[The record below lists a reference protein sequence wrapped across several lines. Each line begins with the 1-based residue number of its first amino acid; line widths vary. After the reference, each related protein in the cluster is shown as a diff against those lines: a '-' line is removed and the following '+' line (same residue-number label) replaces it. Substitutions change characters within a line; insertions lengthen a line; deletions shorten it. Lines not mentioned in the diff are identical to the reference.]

1 MWEHQ
6 STLISFNLHSILE
19 EKNQSCICACIMTC
33 KKTVLRVTTKT
44 DATWRLDKSIHQSIE
59 SKFCSHLDEIAF
71 AEIFVC
77 WCWSTRFPAC
87 TGLSLAATNKFSL
100 NAHNNTFISIDQLP
114 YSNVA
119 LKISLFTWGAEGRQS
134 PMAGEMVLAGTA
146 PQVKL
151 LWNTLLILHTNPAAS
166 YIVSCSVLR
175 MRLSIL
181 EFPIQNHFISTI
193 VDIFHS

>member
-134 PMAGEMVLAGTA
+134 PMAGEMVLAGTTTLKYSPHIA
-146 PQVKL
+146 HKSSSKL
-151 LWNTLLILHTNPAAS
+151 YSELFSFKDEIEHSWVPYTES
-166 YIVSCSVLR
+166 
-175 MRLSIL
+175 
-181 EFPIQNHFISTI
+181 
-193 VDIFHS
+193 FH